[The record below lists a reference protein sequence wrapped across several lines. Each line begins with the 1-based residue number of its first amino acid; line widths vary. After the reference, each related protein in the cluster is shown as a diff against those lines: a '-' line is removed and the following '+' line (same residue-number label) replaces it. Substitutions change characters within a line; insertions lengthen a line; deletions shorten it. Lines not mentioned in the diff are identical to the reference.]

1 MRASLPCVEPGPPP
15 AMVDAD
21 GIRGTAPQYCEG
33 RDRPARVAA
42 SVISRFDG
50 GAGAGE
56 RAEGGREEGAMVLCK
71 LTCVRPRERE
81 RPTDR
86 RTERLRCCCVGV
98 IVVLKN
104 EIRDFSTQHSLAH
117 YYVGYTTDPVAHECA
132 APAVTK
138 RLIRIPLL
146 SFTMARSEQP

>member
-21 GIRGTAPQYCEG
+21 GIRGTAPQYCEV
-33 RDRPARVAA
+33 RDRTTATVPTDRPARVAA

-71 LTCVRPRERE
+71 LTCVRPRES
-81 RPTDR
+81 DR
-86 RTERLRCCCVGV
+86 
-98 IVVLKN
+98 
-104 EIRDFSTQHSLAH
+104 
-117 YYVGYTTDPVAHECA
+117 
-132 APAVTK
+132 
-138 RLIRIPLL
+138 
-146 SFTMARSEQP
+146 